1 MNYRAFVKKQLMGGK
16 LYKVRGFGIGAG
28 SRPQMSLK
36 HYHSG
41 GTISHR
47 AVVGPIVDSVI
58 ENLEKVR
65 LKSGSGRNRKIY
77 DDEPKAGKGLS
88 KKFNSL
94 KFNFYIILYKSWI

>member
-28 SRPQMSLK
+28 SRPQMQLSN
-36 HYHSG
+36 YYGG

-47 AVVGPIVDSVI
+47 AVVGALIPDFESLSIGR
-58 ENLEKVR
+58 K
-65 LKSGSGRNRKIY
+65 KSGAGRNRKIY
-77 DDEPKAGKGLS
+77 DDEKTGKG

-94 KFNFYIILYKSWI
+94 KFNF

>member
-16 LYKVRGFGIGAG
+16 LYKSRGFGIGAG
-28 SRPQMSLK
+28 SRPQMQLN

-47 AVVGPIVDSVI
+47 AVVGPLLPDFGSLSIAR
-58 ENLEKVR
+58 K
-65 LKSGSGRNRKIY
+65 KSGSGRIRKIY

-94 KFNFYIILYKSWI
+94 KFNF

>member
-28 SRPQMSLK
+28 SRPQMQLSN
-36 HYHSG
+36 YYSG

-47 AVVGPIVDSVI
+47 AVVGPLIPNFESLSI
-58 ENLEKVR
+58 SRK
-65 LKSGSGRNRKIY
+65 KSGAGRNRKIY
-77 DDEPKAGKGLS
+77 DDEKIGKG

-94 KFNFYIILYKSWI
+94 KFNF

>member
-28 SRPQMSLK
+28 SRPQMQLN

-47 AVVGPIVDSVI
+47 AVVGPLLPDFGSLSITR
-58 ENLEKVR
+58 K
-65 LKSGSGRNRKIY
+65 KSGGGRIRKIY
-77 DDEPKAGKGLS
+77 DDEKIGKG

-94 KFNFYIILYKSWI
+94 KFNF

>member
-28 SRPQMSLK
+28 SRPQMQLSN
-36 HYHSG
+36 YHDG

-47 AVVGPIVDSVI
+47 AVVGPLIPDIGSLSI
-58 ENLEKVR
+58 ARK
-65 LKSGSGRNRKIY
+65 KSGTGRNRKIY
-77 DDEPKAGKGLS
+77 DDEKIGKG

-94 KFNFYIILYKSWI
+94 KFNF

>member
-16 LYKVRGFGIGAG
+16 LYKVRGFGISVG
-28 SRPQMSLK
+28 SQPQMQLN

-47 AVVGPIVDSVI
+47 AVVGPLLPNFESLSIAR
-58 ENLEKVR
+58 K
-65 LKSGSGRNRKIY
+65 KSGAGRNRKIY
-77 DDEPKAGKGLS
+77 DDEKIGHGQT

-94 KFNFYIILYKSWI
+94 KFNF

>member
-28 SRPQMSLK
+28 SRPQMQLSNN
-36 HYHSG
+36 YSG

-47 AVVGPIVDSVI
+47 AVVGPLIPDFGSLSI
-58 ENLEKVR
+58 ATTR
-65 LKSGSGRNRKIY
+65 QKSGAGRIRKIY
-77 DDEPKAGKGLS
+77 DDEPKTAGKGVG

-94 KFNFYIILYKSWI
+94 KFNF

>member
-28 SRPQMSLK
+28 SRPQMQLN

-47 AVVGPIVDSVI
+47 AVVGPLLPDFGSLSVSR
-58 ENLEKVR
+58 K
-65 LKSGSGRNRKIY
+65 KSGSGRIRKIY
-77 DDEPKAGKGLS
+77 DDEPKTAGKGLS

-94 KFNFYIILYKSWI
+94 KFNF

>member
-28 SRPQMSLK
+28 SRPQMQLSN
-36 HYHSG
+36 YGS

-47 AVVGPIVDSVI
+47 AVVGPLIPNFESLSI
-58 ENLEKVR
+58 NKK
-65 LKSGSGRNRKIY
+65 KSGGRIRKIY
-77 DDEPKAGKGLS
+77 DDEKIGQG

-94 KFNFYIILYKSWI
+94 KFNF

>member
-16 LYKVRGFGIGAG
+16 LYKVCGFGIGAG
-28 SRPQMSLK
+28 SHPSMQLN

-47 AVVGPIVDSVI
+47 AVVGPLLPNFESLSVDR
-58 ENLEKVR
+58 K
-65 LKSGSGRNRKIY
+65 KSGAGRIRKKY
-77 DDEPKAGKGLS
+77 DDEKIGKG

-94 KFNFYIILYKSWI
+94 KFNF